1 MRCRKI
7 AAVTRI
13 PYMEIIMRNIIF
25 ALAIALSAVVAFSC
39 AAQAAE
45 YVFLMPVRSSVK
57 EGEKTGGLEDK
68 TGNMLS
74 KVCDILTKKTGDT
87 ISCAAMHMDNEALL
101 TEKRAKEFIKEINA
115 TNFAFIYLSANDF
128 YELQRY
134 GYDKLVPG
142 VQISLFKKTYDVGC
156 FYTRDGDK
164 ITNVEQLRGK
174 TWGGGYSYMDM
185 RYFLL
190 KNGIKDKPEDFF
202 KQIKYFKHDEWQN
215 MAKELV
221 DGNVDVFN
229 SASVHRV
236 FGVGRDER
244 FKTISEG
251 MCVNMRNTHMIAFR
265 KDLPDDH
272 KMKFAKIMVNAH
284 KDKDFQPFWF
294 IFSALQGNFVP
305 FDKEVFEKYTKP
317 YVNTIKDNG
326 WEKEFIAFA
335 NKNGGL

>member
-1 MRCRKI
+1 MRSRKI
-7 AAVTRI
+7 PVISRI
-13 PYMEIIMRNIIF
+13 FKTEKIMKKLIF
-25 ALAIALSAVVAFSC
+25 ALAIAFSTAIGFSV
-39 AAQAAE
+39 AAQATD
-45 YVFLMPVRSSVK
+45 YVFLMPIRSSVK

-68 TGNMLS
+68 TGNMLG
-74 KVCDILTKKTGDT
+74 KVCEILTKKTGDN
-87 ISCAAMHMDNEALL
+87 ISCTAMHMSNEALL
-101 TEKRAKEFIKEINA
+101 TEKFAKEFIKQIEE
-115 TNFAFIYLSANDF
+115 TNFAFIYLSSNDY

-156 FYTRDGDK
+156 FYTREGDK
-164 ITNVEQLRGK
+164 VTDVEQLRGK
-174 TWGGGYSYMDM
+174 IWGGGYSYMDM

-190 KNGIKDKPEDFF
+190 KNGVKDDPKEFF
-202 KQIKYFKHDEWQN
+202 KEIKYFKHDEWQN

-221 DGNVDVFN
+221 EGNVDVFN

-251 MCVNMRNTHMIAFR
+251 MCANMRNTHMIAFR

-272 KMKFAKIMVNAH
+272 KIKFAKIMINAH
-284 KDKDFQPFWF
+284 RDKDFQPFWF

-317 YVNTIKDNG
+317 YVDTIKDNG
-326 WEKEFIAFA
+326 WEKEYIAIV
-335 NKNGGL
+335 NKNGGF